1 MHEYAKTGLL
11 TFLISLIFLCQ
22 CQNDPR
28 VLEYNSSIKVNEDT
42 LAVMDQLL
50 HQGVRDSAYPGF
62 VFLGARDNNVFY
74 YEAGGNFTYDNN
86 SREMSKTAIFD
97 MASVTKVV
105 ATTSAAMLL
114 YDEGKLNL
122 TQKVANV
129 IPEFAAGGKEEVT
142 FFHLLTHSSGL
153 PAWNALF
160 QGTDNPA
167 GMLKKLYNLE
177 QEQPEEE
184 KMVYSCMGFVTI
196 AKAVERITG
205 KPLDQFLQQRLFE
218 PLGMDHTFFNPPSE
232 YLYRIPPTEYDS
244 LRGGIVHGK
253 VHDENAYYLG
263 GVSGNAGLF
272 STAEDLAIFCQM
284 MLNKGHY
291 NGVKIFNPE
300 TVELFTKRQDIN
312 GNTSRALG
320 WGKPTGQNSAGQ
332 YFSES
337 SYGHTGYTGTALWI
351 DPEKQLFG
359 IFLTNRVHPT
369 RQNQKLYRFR
379 SKVFDKL
386 QQSISN

>member
-1 MHEYAKTGLL
+1 MHQYAKVFILTVLTSLL
-11 TFLISLIFLCQ
+11 FLTQ
-22 CQNDPR
+22 CQKEPE
-28 VLEYNSSIKVNEDT
+28 LLKYNSSINLNRDT

-50 HQGVRDSAYPGF
+50 HQGVKDSAYPGF
-62 VFLGARDNNVFY
+62 VFLGARDYNIFY
-74 YEAGGNFTYDNN
+74 YQAAGTYSYDKNTKAM
-86 SREMSKTAIFD
+86 RKTTIFD
-97 MASVTKVV
+97 LASITKVV
-105 ATTSAAMLL
+105 ATTSALMLL
-114 YDEGKLNL
+114 YDDGKLNL
-122 TQKVANV
+122 TQKVADV
-129 IPEFAAGGKEEVT
+129 IPEFSAHGKEDIT
-142 FFHLLTHSSGL
+142 FYHMLTHSSGL

-167 GMLKKLYNLE
+167 GMVKKLCNLE
-177 QEQPEEE
+177 QEQPEGE
-184 KMVYSCMGFVTI
+184 KMVYSCMGFITLG
-196 AKAVERITG
+196 KAVERITG

-218 PLGMDHTFFNPPSE
+218 PLGMHHTFFNPPEE
-232 YLYRIPPTEYDS
+232 YLYRVAPTEFDS
-244 LRGGIVHGK
+244 ARGGIVHGV

-263 GVSGNAGLF
+263 GISGNAGLF

-284 MLNKGHY
+284 MLNKGEY
-291 NGVKIFNPE
+291 NGIKIFNPQ

-312 GNTSRALG
+312 GNKSRALG

-337 SYGHTGYTGTALWI
+337 SFGHTGYTGTALWI

-369 RQNQKLYRFR
+369 RQNQKLYQFR

-386 QQSISN
+386 QQSIPN